1 MKQSTITYN
10 KDNLTI
16 TIEGMDEVE
25 KRGKPG
31 S

>member
-25 KRGKPG
+25 KALED
-31 S
+31 